1 MEETLKLQLEAVDK
15 FAALEKMLDSLQSI
29 DKTLLKVNADLHK
42 VKETNVFVKLSG
54 QIDIAKTALGVFKSA
69 LSGVLGLFS
78 KGIELGSDL
87 FSSAINGQVFKQ
99 STLIAFKTFFKSQE
113 EAQRQ
118 YNHLFDV
125 GEITPGTA
133 ERLKSATLKFAASG
147 FSLPEIDTLQGL
159 YADAQA
165 LGGTENGDNFAS
177 AISKIKNQ
185 GRLTG
190 EALRFES
197 IEKVGVGDILL
208 DLGKKLKI
216 TGNPQDIKKKVNKL
230 VSKGAIDSNLAITA
244 IRDVSNA
251 KLGNTKAGEYAIKL
265 GRESLEGALSNVKEG
280 FENLFRRLD
289 LTNIPSLQQFLSN
302 ISSALKDP
310 KTINKLEEAI
320 DNLLGKLGSF
330 SEKDFVSIF
339 QTVSSVILSVS
350 NALGVIFNYIQKIR
364 EQGFSTIFTDAIE
377 GSKDLF
383 IYIGTLL
390 GQAIKESFLG
400 GGDDIVREFERKRD
414 EKKLKSS
421 VEATGGTYNPEGI
434 NSYSYT
440 IGPNGEKTLVKTGLS
455 NQKLTQIEP
464 LSPLDP
470 SKQGNFVT
478 INVDASNAKDPE
490 AVGEAVAKAAS
501 KVLSDHHKNTR
512 RDKQQKG
519 L

>member
-1 MEETLKLQLEAVDK
+1 MEEILKLQLEAVDK

-29 DKTLLKVNADLHK
+29 DKTLLKVSADLHK
-42 VKETNVFVKLSG
+42 VEETNVFVKLAA
-54 QIDIAKTALGVFKSA
+54 QINIAKAALGAFKF
-69 LSGVLGLFS
+69 VLG
-78 KGIELGSDL
+78 KGLDFGLDFVRAGID
-87 FSSAINGQVFKQ
+87 GQTFKQ
-99 STLIAFKTFFKSQE
+99 GTLIAFKTFFKTQA
-113 EAQRQ
+113 EAQKQ
-118 YNHLFDV
+118 YQHLFDV
-125 GEITPGTA
+125 GEVTPGTA
-133 ERLKSATLKFAASG
+133 EGVKSATLKFAASG

-265 GRESLEGALSNVKEG
+265 GRESLEGALSTVQESVQ
-280 FENLFRRLD
+280 NLFRRLD
-289 LTNIPSLQQFLSN
+289 IAAIPDLIEFLNKISDAIKDPEIKRAFEDSFNSLIAPFKD
-302 ISSALKDP
+302 IGKDDIKSAFIAIAGYIRSAAGTIGDLIQRLKTEGLFSTLIAGSEELLKDIGFLVAEGF
-310 KTINKLEEAI
+310 KIGLKDVTGEYATEYEKRKAVRKVADLDKQDSDLEKA
-320 DNLLGKLGSF
+320 
-330 SEKDFVSIF
+330 
-339 QTVSSVILSVS
+339 
-350 NALGVIFNYIQKIR
+350 NAEQEERAKARIYGV
-364 EQGFSTIFTDAIE
+364 
-377 GSKDLF
+377 L
-383 IYIGTLL
+383 
-390 GQAIKESFLG
+390 
-400 GGDDIVREFERKRD
+400 
-414 EKKLKSS
+414 
-421 VEATGGTYNPEGI
+421 
-434 NSYSYT
+434 
-440 IGPNGEKTLVKTGLS
+440 NGAA
-455 NQKLTQIEP
+455 
-464 LSPLDP
+464 SPLDP